1 MHALEIIAFC
11 LDGHRA
17 PTLVDDVRWPEAQ
30 HQKLVTGQLR
40 CVLGRLLR
48 FFVLGGRPQRPFLLR
63 IAPPNQEERVVF
75 RSSEQVRLS

>member
-1 MHALEIIAFC
+1 MHAREIIAFC

-48 FFVLGGRPQRPFLLR
+48 FFVLGVALS
-63 IAPPNQEERVVF
+63 V
-75 RSSEQVRLS
+75 RSFSASHRQTRRNESYFVARSRYV